1 MGPLVPWPPLSCPSV
16 TPAPKFYLPRA
27 DPQAWPEDAFCI
39 PQPVRP
45 VALGSAILALRWN
58 VLPVATC
65 EGKERGGTCCLV
77 LKDGLCGSGRKR
89 KEKNVKTLTEPADCG
104 NNGKESH
111 SLLGSQFN
119 NCFQS
124 SHCSVLRTRA
134 LTWPP
139 PQKKRSSNAGRE
151 MLSKKNSGGI
161 YLL

>member
-1 MGPLVPWPPLSCPSV
+1 MPWPPLGCPSV
-16 TPAPKFYLPRA
+16 TPAPKFHLPRA

-65 EGKERGGTCCLV
+65 EGKERGGTSCLV
-77 LKDGLCGSGRKR
+77 LKDGLCGSRRKR
-89 KEKNVKTLTEPADCG
+89 KKKNVKTLTEPADCG

-111 SLLGSQFN
+111 SLLHSQFN

-151 MLSKKNSGGI
+151 MLSLKKK
-161 YLL
+161 